1 MFYVQETVASW
12 ICCQLWDN
20 KCTYFFKG
28 GILIRSKTGQYFQ
41 NVC

>member
-20 KCTYFFKG
+20 KCTYFF
-28 GILIRSKTGQYFQ
+28 
-41 NVC
+41 